1 MAATLR
7 SLTFALLLL
16 SCFPGA
22 ALAQLVTKG
31 SGSEAVRLSSQ
42 TVTATLEGGLATV
55 HIHQV
60 FRYEG
65 SGSVEAVYTFP
76 LPEDASM
83 TGLTLT
89 AGGQRMEGV
98 LTERKKAREIYRDIV
113 RSQRDPALLEK
124 IGEGRF
130 RLSIF
135 PVVPNADT
143 VIDLEYVQRVP
154 LYQGAFQLTLPLG
167 GDTAA
172 GANTTANVEVRAYRR
187 LGDIT
192 ASESGTQVIRQG
204 ISRATVSYERGSGA
218 TGPAPEGLT
227 ITAHLGIGDPSFEVE
242 TYRTATGETYFVAV
256 YSPGTPREKDLLPR
270 DVILVLDTSGSMEGI
285 KLERAQMAAHWLVDQ
300 LGERD
305 RVNIVRFSSD
315 VSSALPGLQT
325 ATPETRALLHSTID
339 GLVAEGSTAL
349 GDVLSHVA
357 AVSTMA
363 GRSRSVVLLTD
374 GRPTIGEVD
383 PVRLITTAF
392 GIGKAGLRLH
402 TFGVGSDLDAG
413 LLHGAALATG
423 GTSEVFD
430 NPLEIESRLQRFL
443 SRTSAPALKNL
454 RLTADGVQIR
464 GTFPRVI
471 PDAYLGEQIVLTG
484 RIDGDGVAD
493 FHLDGEG
500 PEGPRRISRTPSIL
514 SEPEG
519 RPIVALQYATLKL
532 EELKDAIRLQGEL
545 SAAMYE
551 VTRKYW
557 NLVDAGRYST
567 QGEIQEEMIRT
578 SLVHGV
584 QCAYTSFLALEAA
597 DRGRLNGENEETE
610 EEPIIEEFEV
620 SDHNETDT
628 NEDFG
633 SANSPFDSNNTNA
646 VLGIGGGAFHP
657 RFKSRPNTQI
667 SPGAEKDAR
676 IEAALRSL
684 KEAAASTDTVP
695 SLRADALSLLAYLGN
710 GHTLTGGPHRD
721 ETMRLVKSLR
731 NRRDGTTRQ
740 FVDAAE
746 PGANPEDPVLDHLLA
761 SIGMCEAYYFSR
773 SILVRATAQQS
784 LSFVETAMTDGAGLS
799 DWSEAALL
807 AALELGE
814 TARAA
819 GLRWRWTE
827 LFEGEIQ
834 RRAQTGATSIL
845 LMAAQLQTV
854 QPSPARDELAAKL
867 AAAAVDR
874 LPLVLSSGARPK
886 AAADTV
892 SAHEL
897 RWIADALHA
906 VGGPSWT
913 ILARRLEQSI
923 PDPSIGLGGWDRETL
938 AAWALAMEAHFRLR
952 RPHR

>member
-1 MAATLR
+1 
-7 SLTFALLLL
+7 
-16 SCFPGA
+16 
-22 ALAQLVTKG
+22 
-31 SGSEAVRLSSQ
+31 
-42 TVTATLEGGLATV
+42 
-55 HIHQV
+55 
-60 FRYEG
+60 
-65 SGSVEAVYTFP
+65 
-76 LPEDASM
+76 
-83 TGLTLT
+83 
-89 AGGQRMEGV
+89 MEGV

-172 GANTTANVEVRAYRR
+172 GASTTANVEVRAYRR

-204 ISRATVSYERGSGA
+204 ICRATVSYERGSGA
-218 TGPAPEGLT
+218 TGPPPEGLT

-325 ATPETRALLHSTID
+325 ATPETRAALHSTID

-383 PVRLITTAF
+383 PVRLIKTAF

-471 PDAYLGEQIVLTG
+471 PDAYLGEQIVLTR
-484 RIDGDGVAD
+484 RINGDGVAD

-500 PEGPRRISRTPSIL
+500 PEGPRRISRTPTIP

-578 SLVHGV
+578 SLAHGV
-584 QCAYTSFLALEAA
+584 QCAYTSFLALESA

-628 NEDFG
+628 REDYENEEAPDG
-633 SANSPFDSNNTNA
+633 VVNSPFDSNNANA
-646 VLGIGGGAFHP
+646 VLGIGGGARHP
-657 RFKSRPNTQI
+657 RFKSRPHLQH
-667 SPGAEKDAR
+667 SSRVPKDAR
-676 IEAALRSL
+676 IEAALTAL
-684 KEAAASTDTVP
+684 KEAAASPGAVS
-695 SLRADALSLLAYLGN
+695 SLRADALSLLAHLGHGN
-710 GHTLTGGPHRD
+710 TITAGSHRE
-721 ETMRLVKSLR
+721 ETVRLVKSLR

-845 LMAAQLQTV
+845 LMAAQLQTL

-874 LPLVLSSGARPK
+874 LPMVLGSGARHK
-886 AAADTV
+886 AAADAT
-892 SAHEL
+892 SAREL
-897 RWIADALHA
+897 WRIADALHA

-923 PDPSIGLGGWDRETL
+923 PDPSTGLDRWDRETL

-952 RPHR
+952 QPQR